1 MMEIVATAVESG
13 ERRLP
18 DSYPTNQDRE
28 GQRRPWKPEISVE
41 WPTFHTDGRPKDERR
56 TTVDIQA
63 RSDERDADPRH
74 PSKETIASRLP
85 DSIAPPIHSPSVAVA
100 VESGDRRLPDS
111 YPTNQ
116 DREGQRRPWK
126 PEISVEWPTF
136 HTDGRPRDERRNAVD
151 IQARSSEGAARPR
164 DSSDADH
171 VEGQAHGRG
180 PKNGSPETGV
190 RAIGGTPI
198 VTPEFRRTP
207 TTRRGRQRPKP
218 QKQSVGDENCDMP
231 ALPTCHTAVGCHQC
245 PFGVDAE
252 MEQDAPMSGEG
263 FLTKI
268 YTYRLETKTRPCK
281 DPNGELNWITE
292 EVEKEHEDWREDREE
307 SRRWEEEGGNTRVG
321 EEFCVGQAGPSL
333 SPDAPENAVESE
345 IVPVPVTRFQ
355 ELEGTTSCLSSA
367 CSSICQDYE
376 PPHRVIQRRVKL
388 TRGKHGGLERRENVE
403 IVTRFRAASASDYQ
417 VPTPPPTAV
426 STPGERTV
434 IPADEAQI
442 TAEEELR
449 TEISMREA
457 NEKESED
464 ENDNE
469 VQKNTEDSSSK
480 EPESTIGH

>member
-1 MMEIVATAVESG
+1 MHQEHSTDEYK
-13 ERRLP
+13 RLA
-18 DSYPTNQDRE
+18 
-28 GQRRPWKPEISVE
+28 
-41 WPTFHTDGRPKDERR
+41 R
-56 TTVDIQA
+56 TLFTVNKVSQLSA
-63 RSDERDADPRH
+63 RDAPNTAPICAQQPPPDTLERMLGHRH
-74 PSKETIASRLP
+74 VCS
-85 DSIAPPIHSPSVAVA
+85 PPEVGGSAECAHHHHH
-100 VESGDRRLPDS
+100 
-111 YPTNQ
+111 
-116 DREGQRRPWK
+116 RP
-126 PEISVEWPTF
+126 PFTE
-136 HTDGRPRDERRNAVD
+136 
-151 IQARSSEGAARPR
+151 
-164 DSSDADH
+164 
-171 VEGQAHGRG
+171 
-180 PKNGSPETGV
+180 
-190 RAIGGTPI
+190 
-198 VTPEFRRTP
+198 
-207 TTRRGRQRPKP
+207 
-218 QKQSVGDENCDMP
+218 QSVGDGNCDMP

-307 SRRWEEEGGNTRVG
+307 SRRWEEEGGNTRVA
-321 EEFCVGQAGPSL
+321 EEFYVGQAGPSL
-333 SPDAPENAVESE
+333 SPDAPEDAVESE

-367 CSSICQDYE
+367 CPSICQDYE

-403 IVTRFRAASASDYQ
+403 IVTRFRAASASNCQ

-426 STPGERTV
+426 STPGERTA

-449 TEISMREA
+449 TEISMRES

-469 VQKNTEDSSSK
+469 FPKNTEDSPSK
-480 EPESTIGH
+480 DPESTFVH